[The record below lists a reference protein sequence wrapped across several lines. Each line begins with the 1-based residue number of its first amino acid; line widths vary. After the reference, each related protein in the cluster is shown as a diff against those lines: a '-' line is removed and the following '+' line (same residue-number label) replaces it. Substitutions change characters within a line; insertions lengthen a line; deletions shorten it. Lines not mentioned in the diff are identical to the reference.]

1 MRGDT
6 QLRLTCERGTALS
19 EGTALQWEQ
28 SAFHQGSAAQEGKQG
43 REEREEREGRQLCAK
58 LFPRFHNATL
68 GGFEQGEGHGPR
80 KEFFALVGHQ
90 LLHGTGSSPA
100 AATAAVGAGAGG
112 SGSGSGSGGG
122 GGGGGG
128 GGSGGG
134 RGGGG
139 AASSVVS
146 PALMPYQADARQ
158 HWFDAYAKRTAEAE
172 RLLTFVGWLMAQSA
186 YNRSSLQVSAA
197 ILPSHTLTHPHPSHT
212 LTHPHPYLPSHPLH
226 PPQGERARPPL
237 PPAGRGTELRTLAA
251 SAYRVRRRHC
261 RRHVADARAPNALWL
276 CP

>member
-19 EGTALQWEQ
+19 EGTALQWEH
-28 SAFHQGSAAQEGKQG
+28 SACHQGSAPPQEGKQS
-43 REEREEREGRQLCAK
+43 REEREEREGREEGEEREGGRLCAK
-58 LFPRFHNATL
+58 LFPRFHNATI

-90 LLHGTGSSPA
+90 LLHGTGSGPA
-100 AATAAVGAGAGG
+100 AAAAA
-112 SGSGSGSGGG
+112 GGG

-128 GGSGGG
+128 GGEGRSGGG
-134 RGGGG
+134 GDSGGGGSSGGGGG

-146 PALMPYQADARQ
+146 PALMPYQSDARQ

-186 YNRSSLQVSAA
+186 YNRSSLQVSEPT
-197 ILPSHTLTHPHPSHT
+197 LLSHTPLHTLTHPHTPSHTLTHPHIPSDT
-212 LTHPHPYLPSHPLH
+212 VNSRYLPS
-226 PPQGERARPPL
+226 R
-237 PPAGRGTELRTLAA
+237 
-251 SAYRVRRRHC
+251 
-261 RRHVADARAPNALWL
+261 
-276 CP
+276 